1 MAIKK
6 TNQDAAPKTEESVF
20 EEVSAT
26 KENEVNLEV
35 KEEKKEEVLP
45 LSLVERMMKEMEEKL
60 FSKFNAQISRLKS
73 EKGLKE
79 QEQDIEY
86 VHSLEDDWLDNPVVF
101 FAFSLNFSIHG
112 DKKRGLESLPPQGAV
127 RFSPLIRT
135 RRKGLRGGTQVVSV
149 SSVKV
154 QSKEVVDYLR
164 GHSQYGIAFYE
175 NMVSAMN
182 VDATWAQKM
191 IEAQQSIGRLND
203 MQVIARAK
211 QEGLT
216 VSNSPEAMRR
226 QLVELSAKRS
236 IKQQEETLYGGIKN
250 SVMDKDNRTIT
261 EKVINN

>member
-1 MAIKK
+1 M
-6 TNQDAAPKTEESVF
+6 
-20 EEVSAT
+20 
-26 KENEVNLEV
+26 
-35 KEEKKEEVLP
+35 
-45 LSLVERMMKEMEEKL
+45 
-60 FSKFNAQISRLKS
+60 
-73 EKGLKE
+73 
-79 QEQDIEY
+79 
-86 VHSLEDDWLDNPVVF
+86 
-101 FAFSLNFSIHG
+101 
-112 DKKRGLESLPPQGAV
+112 
-127 RFSPLIRT
+127 IRT